1 MNHNG
6 GAHGHPHDEDFVMRL
21 FSSHVLNL
29 KESEKKSVEILKAR
43 LNRSTDS
50 EIKTHKK
57 GYQFLTSSETRS
69 FCRQWI
75 WCISRFF
82 E

>member
-6 GAHGHPHDEDFVMRL
+6 GAHDFPHDEDFVMR
-21 FSSHVLNL
+21 FIISHVLNL
-29 KESEKKSVEILKAR
+29 KELEKESVEILKAR
-43 LNRSTDS
+43 LNRNTDS

-57 GYQFLTSSETRS
+57 GYRFLTSSETRS

-75 WCISRFF
+75 
-82 E
+82 